1 MISCQMA
8 RAAVSDYIDGA
19 LDPAQARVLEEHL
32 RACTACPPLYAAL
45 VAVCRRLHATRPAT
59 VVAAMDADLGAH
71 MAARVRRGLALRVV
85 TPHADRADGGGG

>member
-59 VVAAMDADLGAH
+59 AADDTDLGAH
-71 MAARVRRGLALRVV
+71 MAARVRRGLTLRVV

>member
-1 MISCQMA
+1 MISCQVA

-19 LDPAQARVLEEHL
+19 LDPVQARVLEEHL

-59 VVAAMDADLGAH
+59 VAMDADLGAR
-71 MAARVRRGLALRVV
+71 MAARVRRGLILRVV
-85 TPHADRADGGGG
+85 TPPADSADGGGR